1 MPNLVFQENVR
12 GILYQMFQKERRLRK
27 DTVEYVEY
35 NFRRMVVKE
44 IELGAIRQATY
55 GERK

>member
-35 NFRRMVVKE
+35 NFRRMLVKE
-44 IELGAIRQATY
+44 IKLGGIRQAMY